1 MLQVV
6 QHQRTGEIAV
16 LEVPVPECI
25 SEGVKVRTA
34 FSLISA
40 GTERRSVATA
50 QASLV
55 RKALERP
62 DLVQLV
68 WQSLRREGL
77 SATVEKVRAR
87 LNAYRALGYSL
98 AGVVVESS
106 VPEFVPGD
114 RVACAGAGYAV
125 HAEYVTV
132 PRRLVVRV
140 PEGVPLEAAAYTTL
154 GAIALNGVRQ
164 ADARLGERVVVIG
177 LGLLGLLTVQIL
189 RAAGCRVAGIDKD
202 PATFALAQQLGCEL
216 VVPSTWEAV
225 AELSTWAQ
233 AVGAD
238 AVIITAGA
246 PSNEPLE
253 YAIGLARKRGRLV
266 VVGAVGMNIPR
277 QPFYEKELE
286 LRIAT
291 GYGPGR
297 YDPTYE
303 EQGHDYPL
311 AYVRWTEQRNM
322 EAFLELVAAGQV
334 QTAPLTTHRFP
345 IERAPEAY
353 ELLVRGRERAIGILL
368 EYPARGQESQQVPIG
383 LKGRRARPGSSP
395 LRLGVIGA
403 GSFAQAYLLPALK
416 EFGVEFVGVANATPV
431 SARSVAERYGFAW
444 ATTDGNA
451 VVDSPEVE
459 GVLCATRHDTHA
471 PYVVRAL
478 QAGKPIFVEK
488 PLAITPEQLH
498 AIEQALARH
507 GGMLMVG
514 FNRRFSRPFQDIK
527 AFVRAVSAPMSIL
540 YRVNAGP
547 LAPGHWLLDP
557 RYGGR
562 IIGEACHFVD
572 CMVFLTDSL
581 PVAVSA
587 TVVALPGSD
596 AGECV
601 SALLRFRDGSVGTLL
616 YLTQGATGLGKE
628 FCEVFVGGRVARMED
643 FRRVEFV
650 VGRRRSIRRYDGS
663 KGHREEIRAFVE
675 ALRTGT
681 PSPIPYEQLRAV
693 TATTFALR
701 EAIRTGTWVD
711 VEAWLATSWA
721 KPSP

>member
-6 QHQRTGEIAV
+6 QHQRTGDIAV
-16 LEVPVPECI
+16 VEVPAPECLP
-25 SEGVKVRTA
+25 EGVKVRTA

-40 GTERRSVATA
+40 GTERTSVATA
-50 QASLV
+50 RASLV

-62 DLVQLV
+62 DLVRLV
-68 WQSLRREGL
+68 WQSIQREGL

-87 LNAYRALGYSL
+87 LAAYRALGYSV
-98 AGVVVESS
+98 AGVVVESR
-106 VPEFVPGD
+106 VPEFSPGD

-140 PEGVPLEAAAYTTL
+140 PEGVSLEAAAYTTL

-164 ADARLGERVVVIG
+164 ADVRIGERVVVIG
-177 LGLLGLLTVQIL
+177 LGLLGLLTVQLL
-189 RAAGCRVAGIDKD
+189 RAAGCRVAGMDRD

-216 VVPSTWEAV
+216 VVPNTWEAV
-225 AELSTWAQ
+225 AELQAWAQ
-233 AVGAD
+233 AIGAD
-238 AVIITAGA
+238 AVILTAGT

-253 YAIGLARKRGRLV
+253 YAIGMARKRGRLV

-297 YDPTYE
+297 YDPSYE
-303 EQGHDYPL
+303 EQGHDYPI

-322 EAFLELVAAGQV
+322 EAFLQLVAAGSV
-334 QTAPLTTHRFP
+334 RTEPLTTHRFP
-345 IERAPEAY
+345 LDRAPEAY

-368 EYPARGQESQQVPIG
+368 EYPTAAPESQTIQ
-383 LKGRRARPGSSP
+383 LRKRRAQHASGV
-395 LRLGVIGA
+395 LRLGVVGA
-403 GSFAQAYLLPALK
+403 GSFAQAHLLPALK
-416 EFGVEFVGVANATPV
+416 ELGVAFVGVANATPV

-444 ATTDGNA
+444 ATTDGDA
-451 VVDSPEVE
+451 VVDSPEVDV
-459 GVLCATRHDTHA
+459 VLCATRHDTHA
-471 PYVVRAL
+471 HYVVRAL

-488 PLAITPEQLH
+488 PLAITPAQLRDIEH
-498 AIEQALARH
+498 ALVRY

-514 FNRRFSRPFQDIK
+514 FNRRFSRPLQDIK
-527 AFVRAVSAPMSIL
+527 AFVRETAAPMSIL

-547 LAPGHWLLDP
+547 LGAGHWLLDP
-557 RYGGR
+557 RQGGR
-562 IIGEACHFVD
+562 IVGEACHFID

-587 TVVALPGSD
+587 TAVSLPGAE
-596 AGECV
+596 AGECI

-616 YLTQGATGLGKE
+616 YLTQGALGLGKE
-628 FCEVFVGGRVARMED
+628 FCEVFAGGRVARMED
-643 FRRVEFV
+643 FRRVEFL
-650 VGRRRSIRRYDGS
+650 VGRRRSVRRYDGT
-663 KGHREEIRAFVE
+663 KGHREEMRAFVE
-675 ALRTGT
+675 ALRAGA
-681 PSPIPYEQLRAV
+681 PAPIPYEQLRAV
-693 TATTFALR
+693 TAATFALQ
-701 EAIRTGTWVD
+701 EALRTGRWVD
-711 VEAWLATSWA
+711 VEAVLAPSWNEQ
-721 KPSP
+721 SS